1 MIKETL
7 IYQGDSKW
15 SRNAYIKFVGDKIVF
30 DCSDGEYG
38 PIEFDIQAFYEA
50 ELKHAH
56 DVADDWD
63 ATLMDGL
70 ENEPYVSG
78 DFQIGPDGAYEHIEE
93 DACNWTLVR
102 EKDGLT
108 KQSKDIKWIEWDAMG
123 LFEADHEVIGI
134 GRSLIMSPFNECFT
148 WQTTQITE
156 ILEEKEHYIKFKT
169 LNSTYELFKLV

>member
-56 DVADDWD
+56 DIPNEVDD
-63 ATLMDGL
+63 L
-70 ENEPYVSG
+70 EGEAEMSG
-78 DFQIGPDGAYEHIEE
+78 VEEEWETIYPTDKE
-93 DACNWTLVR
+93 DACDWTLVR

-108 KQSKDIKWIEWDAMG
+108 KQSKNIKWIEWDERG

-134 GRSLIMSPFNECFT
+134 GRSLIMSPFNQYFT
-148 WQTTQITE
+148 WQTSVITE